1 MKTFEY
7 SGFLRIKSKRIRS
20 ISLVLWKDI
29 RSREMFFELIASEIF
44 LTWYLDLGPAVRT
57 DFHDPSGTDG
67 FDNLVGLKIDLNA
80 TATQWKFAFL
90 LGDLSDLS
98 VGCHVAGAVVAGGVF

>member
-29 RSREMFFELIASEIF
+29 RSRETLCGLVPSQVF
-44 LTWYLDLGPAVRT
+44 LAWYLDLGPASRS
-57 DFHDPSGTDG
+57 DSDNPSGSDA
-67 FDNLVGLKIDLNA
+67 FEYQVCLEPYLYA
-80 TATQWKFAFL
+80 AASQRFFAW
-90 LGDLSDLS
+90 
-98 VGCHVAGAVVAGGVF
+98 

>member
-29 RSREMFFELIASEIF
+29 RSWETFFELVSSEVF
-44 LTWYLDLGPAVRT
+44 LTWYLDLGPA
-57 DFHDPSGTDG
+57 SGTDTNHPPG
-67 FDNLVGLKIDLNA
+67 TDTF
-80 TATQWKFAFL
+80 
-90 LGDLSDLS
+90 
-98 VGCHVAGAVVAGGVF
+98 

>member
-29 RSREMFFELIASEIF
+29 RSRETLCGLVPSEVF
-44 LTWYLDLGPAVRT
+44 LAWYLDLGPASRT
-57 DFHDPSGTDG
+57 DTDNPSGTDAFEYQVCLEPYLYAAASQRG
-67 FDNLVGLKIDLNA
+67 FA
-80 TATQWKFAFL
+80 W
-90 LGDLSDLS
+90 
-98 VGCHVAGAVVAGGVF
+98 

>member
-29 RSREMFFELIASEIF
+29 RSWETLFELPSEVF
-44 LTWYLDLGPAVRT
+44 LAWYLDLGPA
-57 DFHDPSGTDG
+57 
-67 FDNLVGLKIDLNA
+67 
-80 TATQWKFAFL
+80 
-90 LGDLSDLS
+90 
-98 VGCHVAGAVVAGGVF
+98 

>member
-29 RSREMFFELIASEIF
+29 RSWETLFELPSEVF
-44 LTWYLDLGPAVRT
+44 LAWYLDLGPASRT
-57 DFHDPSGTDG
+57 DTDNPSGTDAFEYQVCLEPYLYAAASQRG
-67 FDNLVGLKIDLNA
+67 FA
-80 TATQWKFAFL
+80 W
-90 LGDLSDLS
+90 
-98 VGCHVAGAVVAGGVF
+98 